1 MQLPVAA
8 VRLPG
13 PVFTAA
19 VPALGAAELQ
29 GGAWYFGQAPGQKQS

>member
-8 VRLPG
+8 VQLPG
-13 PVFTAA
+13 RTAA
-19 VPALGAAELQ
+19 VPALGTAELQ